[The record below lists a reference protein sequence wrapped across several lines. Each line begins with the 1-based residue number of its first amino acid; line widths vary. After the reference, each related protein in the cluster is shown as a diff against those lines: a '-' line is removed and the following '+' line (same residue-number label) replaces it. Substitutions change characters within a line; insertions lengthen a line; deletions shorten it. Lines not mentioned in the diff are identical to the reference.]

1 MVLTTADLATPW
13 SSRIAVEAQVDCL
26 LASAAHKGASW
37 QGSQNHCRLQKG
49 QPRIV
54 SDPLHTNSGRHALFT
69 PVRRRQGILP
79 AVLSQCLALMHGI
92 LRPVPASQV
101 MPVAGVDVATPDG
114 AAPLLKA
121 LQGQHVSYIS
131 HLLAII
137 LLQCMPSVG
146 DEGSTACIKT
156 LSPVGLSQS
165 TAHMSTLIVVVHE
178 FMLWQLTVLL
188 CADLSALPG
197 RRLSAL
203 RQVWR
208 P

>member
-1 MVLTTADLATPW
+1 MVLTTVDLATTW
-13 SSRIAVEAQVDCL
+13 SSRIAVEAQIDCL

-49 QPRIV
+49 QSRIV
-54 SDPLHTNSGRHALFT
+54 SDPLNTNSGRHALFT

-79 AVLSQCLALMHGI
+79 AVLYQCLALMHGI

-121 LQGQHVSYIS
+121 LQGQHVSYKPS
-131 HLLAII
+131 ACHHSAAMHAICTRRGQQG
-137 LLQCMPSVG
+137 LQKC
-146 DEGSTACIKT
+146 

-165 TAHMSTLIVVVHE
+165 TALMSNLDGCST
-178 FMLWQLTVLL
+178 
-188 CADLSALPG
+188 
-197 RRLSAL
+197 
-203 RQVWR
+203 
-208 P
+208 

>member
-1 MVLTTADLATPW
+1 MVLTTVDLATPW

-54 SDPLHTNSGRHALFT
+54 SDPLNTNSGRHALYT

-121 LQGQHVSYIS
+121 LQGQHVSYKPS
-131 HLLAII
+131 ACHQSAAMHAICKRRGQHGLHKNFVPVRPVTI
-137 LLQCMPSVG
+137 YCTHEYLDCC
-146 DEGSTACIKT
+146 ST
-156 LSPVGLSQS
+156 
-165 TAHMSTLIVVVHE
+165 
-178 FMLWQLTVLL
+178 
-188 CADLSALPG
+188 
-197 RRLSAL
+197 
-203 RQVWR
+203 
-208 P
+208 